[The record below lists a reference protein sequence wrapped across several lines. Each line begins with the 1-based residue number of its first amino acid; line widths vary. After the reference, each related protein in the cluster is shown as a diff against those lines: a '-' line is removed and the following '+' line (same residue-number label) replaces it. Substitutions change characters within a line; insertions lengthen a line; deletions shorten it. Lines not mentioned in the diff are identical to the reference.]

1 MIKVALLCDDCGAVG
16 ADGISANEVRL
27 QAEAL
32 YLRREGKDLCLVCAG
47 DELAAPAPTAP
58 DHQVNAEGRPRRP
71 A

>member
-1 MIKVALLCDDCGAVG
+1 MIKVALLCDDCGAVI

-32 YLRREGKDLCLVCAG
+32 YRRRKFKDLCLVCEA
-47 DELAAPAPTAP
+47 DALAASPPTVP
-58 DHQVNAEGRPRRP
+58 DYELNAEGRPPRP